1 MCPGAVIHRTV
12 PWSSYLGIM
21 GLGLLFKV
29 QCNVCSSYLSY
40 EKDFNANE
48 SEATLKSRRL
58 NCNCCCLSDRPRER
72 ERVIGGSGN
81 RPSMV
86 GSSHTI
92 RPQFTPQKSF
102 RFMLHRLFSISLSLS
117 LSLCTYICLF
127 CTHTPFRP
135 IFRMCHLTT
144 YIVIWNCWYLDLNC
158 ITSGD
163 FHVNIFF
170 CVIFGQIA
178 VNNRIFTIYVGLLL
192 AKFWTNL
199 CYGVG
204 SLIEQAPVWV
214 WSNQS
219 ANCVTAISVLFL
231 PLSFVWVS
239 SIFLSLSLPS
249 IFPSSIWVPLYF
261 SLWLLRVCYT

>member
-29 QCNVCSSYLSY
+29 QCNVCSTYLSY

-72 ERVIGGSGN
+72 ESDRRFGKPAVHGRIK
-81 RPSMV
+81 P
-86 GSSHTI
+86 HHPPTI
-92 RPQFTPQKSF
+92 YTTKI
-102 RFMLHRLFSISLSLS
+102 FSIHASSFVFNLSLS
-117 LSLCTYICLF
+117 LSLYLHLFVLYSYSISSYISCHL
-127 CTHTPFRP
+127 
-135 IFRMCHLTT
+135 CHLTT

-204 SLIEQAPVWV
+204 SFIEQAPVWV

>member
-1 MCPGAVIHRTV
+1 
-12 PWSSYLGIM
+12 M

-72 ERVIGGSGN
+72 ERERERVIGGSGN

-117 LSLCTYICLF
+117 LFVPTFVCFVLILHFVLYF
-127 CTHTPFRP
+127 
-135 IFRMCHLTT
+135 
-144 YIVIWNCWYLDLNC
+144 V
-158 ITSGD
+158 
-163 FHVNIFF
+163 
-170 CVIFGQIA
+170 CVI
-178 VNNRIFTIYVGLLL
+178 
-192 AKFWTNL
+192 
-199 CYGVG
+199 
-204 SLIEQAPVWV
+204 
-214 WSNQS
+214 
-219 ANCVTAISVLFL
+219 
-231 PLSFVWVS
+231 
-239 SIFLSLSLPS
+239 
-249 IFPSSIWVPLYF
+249 
-261 SLWLLRVCYT
+261 

>member
-1 MCPGAVIHRTV
+1 MRKILMQMSLRRHWSLVDWIVIV
-12 PWSSYLGIM
+12 
-21 GLGLLFKV
+21 V
-29 QCNVCSSYLSY
+29 VCQT
-40 EKDFNANE
+40 D
-48 SEATLKSRRL
+48 
-58 NCNCCCLSDRPRER
+58 RER
-72 ERVIGGSGN
+72 ERESDRRFGKPAVHGRIK
-81 RPSMV
+81 P
-86 GSSHTI
+86 HHPPTI
-92 RPQFTPQKSF
+92 YTTKI
-102 RFMLHRLFSISLSLS
+102 FSIHASSFVFNLSLS

>member
-1 MCPGAVIHRTV
+1 MRKILMQMSLRRHWSLVDWIVIV
-12 PWSSYLGIM
+12 
-21 GLGLLFKV
+21 V
-29 QCNVCSSYLSY
+29 VCQT
-40 EKDFNANE
+40 D
-48 SEATLKSRRL
+48 
-58 NCNCCCLSDRPRER
+58 RER
-72 ERVIGGSGN
+72 ERESDRRFGKPAVHGRIK
-81 RPSMV
+81 P
-86 GSSHTI
+86 HHPPTI
-92 RPQFTPQKSF
+92 YTTKI
-102 RFMLHRLFSISLSLS
+102 FSIHASSFVFNLSLS

-135 IFRMCHLTT
+135 IFRMCHLAT

-204 SLIEQAPVWV
+204 SFIEQAPVWV